1 MDFMNVVMW
10 FKWLALML
18 TASKRSWK
26 EVALVEEEPS
36 LGAVVLVELVPEYS
50 RAPDAGQARKV
61 GSVSVKINDG
71 ITVMVTPNSKMGG
84 YLAGTIWAVG
94 EGLLPEPTAMAFNEQ
109 FLRSMLEWWL
119 EEGMNSC
126 HNDEGDWIVT
136 NEVSRWLNQRGAI
149 VVEALEEKE
158 TEVGDDPMG
167 DIEAK
172 LQRVENSLEYLTSGI
187 AAVGALPGEVG
198 LLMKEKAYLEAELEK
213 LEQEAMIGEN
223 AMVERWLDDRDGG
236 GDDAEMSLAEEK
248 AYLEAEL
255 MEEEAHLAE
264 LKAAQDVRRSLFP
277 EAGEDPAIDKSK
289 RLLALL
295 LLRMESLKG

>member
-1 MDFMNVVMW
+1 M
-10 FKWLALML
+10 
-18 TASKRSWK
+18 
-26 EVALVEEEPS
+26 
-36 LGAVVLVELVPEYS
+36 
-50 RAPDAGQARKV
+50 
-61 GSVSVKINDG
+61 SVKINDG